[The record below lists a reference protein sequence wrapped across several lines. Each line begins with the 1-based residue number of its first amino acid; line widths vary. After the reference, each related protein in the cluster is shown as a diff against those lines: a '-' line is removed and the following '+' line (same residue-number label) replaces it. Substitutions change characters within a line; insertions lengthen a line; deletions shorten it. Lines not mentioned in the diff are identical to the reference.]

1 MSASS
6 AVVTCVLV
14 VGPLLVA
21 CSSPVDEPKVQPGN
35 TAGSSA
41 AGTTATAGGGAG
53 TMSSAGAMNGG
64 SAGTGVVVGG
74 AAGAGGAA
82 SVGGGGSGSGSG
94 GSAGSAGSGGAGG
107 GTTSAALFSDGF
119 EAAAIDKAKWTE
131 RINSSAMFTLD
142 TAQKHSG
149 TQSLHLKHSGFS
161 TYLAAEGAPIFPAPM
176 NTFYAR
182 VWLRVAGPLPT
193 GHVAWLEAGDVMN
206 DVAEIRVGMNLG
218 KFQSNLWPGDTDVR
232 DPAAAIKADTW
243 QCLQLK
249 YGTDVLEVTL
259 DGVKSSISTTTW
271 VAANSADGSNNT
283 PKTGWSPTYAAF
295 RIGWELGEG
304 EIWFDDV
311 ALDHSPIACQ

>member
-6 AVVTCVLV
+6 ALVACVLV

-21 CSSPVDEPKVQPGN
+21 CSSPDTDFKSPQPN
-35 TAGSSA
+35 TAGSSI
-41 AGTTATAGGGAG
+41 AGTTTMAGGSAGTTSTAGTA
-53 TMSSAGAMNGG
+53 SGG
-64 SAGTGVVVGG
+64 SAGTGVIAGGTAGVGG
-74 AAGAGGAA
+74 NAPIGGAAAGAGG
-82 SVGGGGSGSGSG
+82 SG
-94 GSAGSAGSGGAGG
+94 GSGGASTG
-107 GTTSAALFSDGF
+107 SLFSDGF
-119 EAAAIDKAKWTE
+119 EAAAIDKTKWTE

-142 TAQKHSG
+142 VTQKHSG
-149 TQSLHLKHSGFS
+149 AQSLHLKHSGFS

-182 VWLRVAGPLPT
+182 VWLRVTGPLPT
-193 GHVAWLEAGDVMN
+193 GHVAWLEAGNVMN
-206 DVAEIRVGMNLG
+206 DQAEIRVGMNIS

-243 QCLQLK
+243 HCLQLK
-249 YGTDVLEVTL
+249 YGTYLLEVSL

-271 VAANSADGSNNT
+271 VAANPADGSNNT

-295 RIGWELGEG
+295 RIGWELGDG

-311 ALDHSPIACQ
+311 ALDHAPIACQ

>member
-1 MSASS
+1 M
-6 AVVTCVLV
+6 
-14 VGPLLVA
+14 
-21 CSSPVDEPKVQPGN
+21 
-35 TAGSSA
+35 
-41 AGTTATAGGGAG
+41 GGAG
-53 TMSSAGAMNGG
+53 STSV
-64 SAGTGVVVGG
+64 TGG
-74 AAGAGGAA
+74 AAG
-82 SVGGGGSGSGSG
+82 VGGSAPTTGGSAA
-94 GSAGSAGSGGAGG
+94 AGSAGAGTGGGGGGAS
-107 GTTSAALFSDGF
+107 GTALFSDGF

-142 TAQKHSG
+142 TTQKHSG
-149 TQSLHLKHSGFS
+149 SQSLHLKHSGFS

-193 GHVAWLEAGDVMN
+193 GHVAWLEAGNVMN
-206 DVAEIRVGMNLG
+206 DQAEIRIGMNLG

-243 QCLQLK
+243 QCLQIK
-249 YGTDVLEVTL
+249 YGTDVLEVSL

-271 VAANSADGSNNT
+271 VAANPADGSNNT

-295 RIGWELGEG
+295 RIGWELGDG

>member
-6 AVVTCVLV
+6 TAASCVLV
-14 VGPLLVA
+14 LGTLLVA
-21 CSSPVDEPKVQPGN
+21 CGQSDPAPGTGSAGN
-35 TAGSSA
+35 NGVAGSNGV
-41 AGTTATAGGGAG
+41 AGTTAMAGGNAGTASTAGTA
-53 TMSSAGAMNGG
+53 NGG
-64 SAGTGVVVGG
+64 SAGTAVVAGG
-74 AAGAGGAA
+74 AAGMGGAGPTGGAA
-82 SVGGGGSGSGSG
+82 VGGGGSSSGNGGSSG
-94 GSAGSAGSGGAGG
+94 G
-107 GTTSAALFSDGF
+107 TNSAALFSDGF

-142 TAQKHSG
+142 TTQKHSG

-206 DVAEIRVGMNLG
+206 DQAEIRIGMNLG

-243 QCLQLK
+243 QCLQIK
-249 YGTDVLEVTL
+249 YGTDVLEVSL

-271 VAANSADGSNNT
+271 VAANPADGSNNT

-311 ALDHSPIACQ
+311 ALDHAPIACQ

>member
-6 AVVTCVLV
+6 ALVACVLV

-21 CSSPVDEPKVQPGN
+21 CSSPDTDFKPPQTN
-35 TAGSSA
+35 TGGSST
-41 AGTTATAGGGAG
+41 AGTT
-53 TMSSAGAMNGG
+53 TMAGG
-64 SAGTGVVVGG
+64 SAGMTST
-74 AAGAGGAA
+74 AGT
-82 SVGGGGSGSGSG
+82 VSG
-94 GSAGSAGSGGAGG
+94 GSAGSGAIAGAGGTAGVGGNAPIGGAAAGSGSSGGHAGG
-107 GTTSAALFSDGF
+107 TIGALFSDGF
-119 EAAAIDKAKWTE
+119 EATAIDKTKWTE

-142 TAQKHSG
+142 ATQKHSG
-149 TQSLHLKHSGFS
+149 AQSLHLKHSGFS

-182 VWLRVAGPLPT
+182 VWLRVTGPLPT
-193 GHVAWLEAGDVMN
+193 GHVAWLEAGNVMN
-206 DVAEIRVGMNLG
+206 DQAEIRVGMNIS

-243 QCLQLK
+243 HCLQLK
-249 YGTDVLEVTL
+249 YGTDLLEVSL

-271 VAANSADGSNNT
+271 VAANPADGSNNT

-295 RIGWELGEG
+295 RIGWELGDG

-311 ALDHSPIACQ
+311 ALDHAPIACQ

>member
-1 MSASS
+1 MQPTAGNSSS
-6 AVVTCVLV
+6 A
-14 VGPLLVA
+14 G
-21 CSSPVDEPKVQPGN
+21 
-35 TAGSSA
+35 
-41 AGTTATAGGGAG
+41 TATVAGAGGGGGG
-53 TMSSAGAMNGG
+53 TTTPGGTASGG
-64 SAGTGVVVGG
+64 SAGTAPVSGG
-74 AAGAGGAA
+74 AAG
-82 SVGGGGSGSGSG
+82 VGGNAGVGGSPVG
-94 GSAGSAGSGGAGG
+94 GSAGAGVGGSGGAS
-107 GTTSAALFSDGF
+107 TSGALFTDGF

-142 TAQKHSG
+142 ATQKHGG

-193 GHVAWLEAGDVMN
+193 GHVAWLEAGNVMN
-206 DVAEIRVGMNLG
+206 DQAEIRVGMNLG

-243 QCLQLK
+243 QCLQIK
-249 YGTDVLEVTL
+249 YGTDVLEVSL

-295 RIGWELGEG
+295 RIGWELGDG

>member
-1 MSASS
+1 MPP
-6 AVVTCVLV
+6 VT
-14 VGPLLVA
+14 
-21 CSSPVDEPKVQPGN
+21 S
-35 TAGSSA
+35 
-41 AGTTATAGGGAG
+41 GGAG
-53 TMSSAGAMNGG
+53 SGNVSGSSSGGSVASGGQASGG
-64 SAGTGVVVGG
+64 SAT
-74 AAGAGGAA
+74 
-82 SVGGGGSGSGSG
+82 VGGGGSSN
-94 GSAGSAGSGGAGG
+94 AGAPGAGSGGNGGASG
-107 GTTSAALFSDGF
+107 GTASVALFSDGF

-131 RINSSAMFTLD
+131 RINSSSMFTLD
-142 TAQKHSG
+142 TTQKHGG

-161 TYLAAEGAPIFPAPM
+161 TYLAVEGAPIFPAPN

-182 VWLRVAGPLPT
+182 VWIRVAASLPT
-193 GHVAWLEAGDVMN
+193 GHVAWLEAGNVMN
-206 DVAEIRVGMNLG
+206 DQAEIRVGMNIG

-249 YGTDVLEVTL
+249 YGTDVLEVSL

-271 VAANSADGSNNT
+271 VAANPADGSNNT

-311 ALDHSPIACQ
+311 ALGHAPIACQ

>member
-6 AVVTCVLV
+6 ALVACVLV
-14 VGPLLVA
+14 VGPLLVG
-21 CSSPVDEPKVQPGN
+21 CSSPDTDFKSPQSN
-35 TAGSSA
+35 TAGSST
-41 AGTTATAGGGAG
+41 AGTNASAGTGGTTTTAGTA
-53 TMSSAGAMNGG
+53 NGG
-64 SAGTGVVVGG
+64 SAGTAVTGGSAGVSGSAPIGG
-74 AAGAGGAA
+74 TPA
-82 SVGGGGSGSGSG
+82 GGGGSGPGG
-94 GSAGSAGSGGAGG
+94 GSAGGSSG
-107 GTTSAALFSDGF
+107 ALFSDGF
-119 EAAAIDKAKWTE
+119 EAAAIDKTKWTE

-142 TAQKHSG
+142 ATEKHSG

-182 VWLRVAGPLPT
+182 VWLRVKGPLPT
-193 GHVAWLEAGDVMN
+193 GHVAWLEAGNVMN
-206 DVAEIRVGMNLG
+206 DQAEIRVGMNIG

-249 YGTDVLEVTL
+249 YGTDVLEVSL

-271 VAANSADGSNNT
+271 VAANPADGSNNT

-295 RIGWELGEG
+295 RIGWELGDG

-311 ALDHSPIACQ
+311 ALDHAPIACQ

>member
-6 AVVTCVLV
+6 VTASCVLV
-14 VGPLLVA
+14 VGTLLLA
-21 CSSPVDEPKVQPGN
+21 CSSDPNNPPSTPPTAGASS
-35 TAGSSA
+35 TAGSTSA
-41 AGTTATAGGGAG
+41 AGGGGGPTSMAGTSSVTGGAG
-53 TMSSAGAMNGG
+53 AASVTGG
-64 SAGTGVVVGG
+64 T
-74 AAGAGGAA
+74 AGAGGSAPA
-82 SVGGGGSGSGSG
+82 TGGSPSGGNAGTGGGS
-94 GSAGSAGSGGAGG
+94 SGGATG
-107 GTTSAALFSDGF
+107 SALFSDGF

-193 GHVAWLEAGDVMN
+193 GHVAWLEAGNVMN
-206 DVAEIRVGMNLG
+206 DQAEIRIGMNLG

-243 QCLQLK
+243 QCLQIK
-249 YGTDVLEVTL
+249 YGTDVLEVSL

-271 VAANSADGSNNT
+271 VAANPADGSNNT

>member
-6 AVVTCVLV
+6 AAASCVLV
-14 VGPLLVA
+14 LGTLLVA
-21 CSSPVDEPKVQPGN
+21 CGSSDPAPGTGSAGNNGVAGN
-35 TAGSSA
+35 TGV
-41 AGTTATAGGGAG
+41 AGTTATAGGNAG
-53 TMSSAGAMNGG
+53 TTSTAGTANGG
-64 SAGTGVVVGG
+64 SAGTAVVAGG
-74 AAGAGGAA
+74 AAGMGGAGPTGGAA
-82 SVGGGGSGSGSG
+82 VGGGGSGSGNGGASG
-94 GSAGSAGSGGAGG
+94 GTA
-107 GTTSAALFSDGF
+107 TAALFSDGF

-131 RINSSAMFTLD
+131 RINSNAMFTLD
-142 TAQKHSG
+142 TTQKHSG

-193 GHVAWLEAGDVMN
+193 GHVAWLEAGNVMN
-206 DVAEIRVGMNLG
+206 DQAEIRVGMNLG

-243 QCLQLK
+243 QCLQIK
-249 YGTDVLEVTL
+249 YGTDVLEVSL

-271 VAANSADGSNNT
+271 VAANPADGSNNT

-295 RIGWELGEG
+295 RIGWELGDG

>member
-6 AVVTCVLV
+6 ALVACVLV

-21 CSSPVDEPKVQPGN
+21 CSSPDTDFKSPQSN
-35 TAGSSA
+35 TAGSSTA
-41 AGTTATAGGGAG
+41 GTNASAGTAGTTTTTAGTANGGTAG
-53 TMSSAGAMNGG
+53 TAVIEGTGGVSG
-64 SAGTGVVVGG
+64 SAPVGG
-74 AAGAGGAA
+74 TAA
-82 SVGGGGSGSGSG
+82 GGGGSGPGGGSG
-94 GSAGSAGSGGAGG
+94 GGNSG
-107 GTTSAALFSDGF
+107 ALFTDGF
-119 EAAAIDKAKWTE
+119 EAAAIDKTKWTE

-142 TAQKHSG
+142 TTEKHSG

-182 VWLRVAGPLPT
+182 VWLRVKGPLPT
-193 GHVAWLEAGDVMN
+193 GHVAWLEAGNVMN
-206 DVAEIRVGMNLG
+206 DQAEIRVGMNIG

-249 YGTDVLEVTL
+249 YGTDVLEVSL

-271 VAANSADGSNNT
+271 VAANPADGSNNT

-295 RIGWELGEG
+295 RIGWELGDG

-311 ALDHSPIACQ
+311 ALDHSPIPCQ

>member
-1 MSASS
+1 MTS
-6 AVVTCVLV
+6 T
-14 VGPLLVA
+14 
-21 CSSPVDEPKVQPGN
+21 
-35 TAGSSA
+35 TAGS
-41 AGTTATAGGGAG
+41 GTNGGAG
-53 TMSSAGAMNGG
+53 TGSGAGTANGG
-64 SAGTGVVVGG
+64 SASSGAGAATGGASGGGGTAVGG
-74 AAGAGGAA
+74 SGGG
-82 SVGGGGSGSGSG
+82 SSGGGGGSS
-94 GSAGSAGSGGAGG
+94 SGGAV
-107 GTTSAALFSDGF
+107 SAALFSDGF

-131 RINSSAMFTLD
+131 RINSSAMFALD
-142 TAQKHSG
+142 TTQKHSG

-161 TYLAAEGAPIFPAPM
+161 TYLAAEGSPIFPAPM

-193 GHVAWLEAGDVMN
+193 GHVAWLEAGNVMN
-206 DVAEIRVGMNLG
+206 DQAEIRVGMNLG

-243 QCLQLK
+243 QCLQIK

-271 VAANSADGSNNT
+271 VAANPADGSNNT

-295 RIGWELGEG
+295 RIGWELGDG

-311 ALDHSPIACQ
+311 ALDHAPIACQ

>member
-1 MSASS
+1 
-6 AVVTCVLV
+6 
-14 VGPLLVA
+14 VG
-21 CSSPVDEPKVQPGN
+21 G
-35 TAGSSA
+35 TAGA
-41 AGTTATAGGGAG
+41 
-53 TMSSAGAMNGG
+53 SSAGAANGG
-64 SAGTGVVVGG
+64 SAGTGVVAGG
-74 AAGAGGAA
+74 AGAGGTVAA
-82 SVGGGGSGSGSG
+82 GGGGSGTGGASG
-94 GSAGSAGSGGAGG
+94 GSSNGGSA
-107 GTTSAALFSDGF
+107 SAALFSDGF

-131 RINSSAMFTLD
+131 RINSSATFTLD
-142 TAQKHSG
+142 ATQKHSG

-161 TYLAAEGAPIFPAPM
+161 TYLAAEGAPIFPAPS

-193 GHVAWLEAGDVMN
+193 GHVAWLEAGNVVN
-206 DVAEIRVGMNLG
+206 DTAEIRVGMNIG

-271 VAANSADGSNNT
+271 VAANPADGSNNT

-311 ALDHSPIACQ
+311 ALDHAPIACQ